1 MKRPKRATS
10 VFCLRGAADRIDHHV
25 LNQRNLTPDQTSL
38 VRGRIY
44 NRAKKAIPN
53 PQGIGGR
60 SGKIVKDQNDPQ
72 QTTAERIAKEHGVSA
87 PTIKRDGKAA
97 TQPDVGPGAST
108 AASSDGRGG
117 GRQKATCLPR
127 QRPVILTAA
136 ERFFQHGMTIP
147 VAPLW

>member
-87 PTIKRDGKAA
+87 PMIKRDAKFAA
-97 TQPDVGPGAST
+97 EQPDVGPGAST

-127 QRPVILTAA
+127 QHPIISTTDG
-136 ERFFQHGMTIP
+136 RFFKM
-147 VAPLW
+147 V

>member
-1 MKRPKRATS
+1 M
-10 VFCLRGAADRIDHHV
+10 
-25 LNQRNLTPDQTSL
+25 
-38 VRGRIY
+38 GRIY
-44 NRAKKAIPN
+44 NRAKKAN
-53 PQGIGGR
+53 GVRGPQ
-60 SGKIVKDQNDPQ
+60 KLDQNDPAS
-72 QTTAERIAKEHGVSA
+72 TAERLAKEHGVSA
-87 PTIKRDGKAA
+87 PTIKRDAKFAA
-97 TQPDVGPGAST
+97 EQPDVGSGASA